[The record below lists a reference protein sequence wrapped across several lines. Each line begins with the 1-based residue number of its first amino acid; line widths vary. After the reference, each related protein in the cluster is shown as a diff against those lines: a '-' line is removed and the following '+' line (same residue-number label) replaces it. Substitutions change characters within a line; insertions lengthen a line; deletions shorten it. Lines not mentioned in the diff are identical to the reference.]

1 MQQDKKQKVNN
12 IHVCFARMSLV
23 CCEARMSLV
32 CCETCQKSQVLNP
45 SWMGRQTWWKVRVGR
60 LSYRW
65 RSLCC
70 FCLSCVDMVIKTG
83 VYNCLYLCTP
93 QREMNFH
100 TYNMLDRQTNIHKY
114 LYMFIYTYV
123 YIHVSMYVS
132 VCLYV
137 YICIYTYTHKYIIC
151 KLVLIRVHV
160 YVHGCK
166 KVSVHTNM
174 SLPVNSSLVHLC
186 LRGKGQHSM
195 QSL

>member
-1 MQQDKKQKVNN
+1 
-12 IHVCFARMSLV
+12 
-23 CCEARMSLV
+23 
-32 CCETCQKSQVLNP
+32 
-45 SWMGRQTWWKVRVGR
+45 
-60 LSYRW
+60 
-65 RSLCC
+65 
-70 FCLSCVDMVIKTG
+70 MVIKTG

-166 KVSVHTNM
+166 KVSVYTNM
-174 SLPVNSSLVHLC
+174 SFACKLFSGPLVFAGEGAALYAVYVTKHT
-186 LRGKGQHSM
+186 RSQNER
-195 QSL
+195 Q